1 LTPSDPDN
9 FYKKAMQDQEVKKS
23 DFQEYLRKE
32 KEERKR
38 ADDERKEWE
47 AKDLAE
53 RKERLEK

>member
-1 LTPSDPDN
+1 L
-9 FYKKAMQDQEVKKS
+9 K
-23 DFQEYLRKE
+23 KE